1 MKDTCHTNL
10 MIDVYYFYHGV
21 KPNANQVI
29 VCMNNNTFDLDKE
42 NLSMDDKQILTI
54 VRDEDVLSISC

>member
-1 MKDTCHTNL
+1 